1 MRRACIALLVAASVT
16 PPTGLL
22 AQEQA
27 DTVPLAER
35 AWISGKL
42 YSAVQR
48 YFSHWEG
55 VPDLDLDTA
64 YRAYLEEALE
74 DADRYRFSLASM
86 AFLASLRN
94 GHSDFNDSW
103 LWQTRGQPLG
113 FRLARVDGSWVV
125 VESRIAALPIG
136 AIVSAIDGVET
147 GSYVAE
153 LERYVSASDERARVR
168 KLFYRPF
175 LFPDELAATLGD
187 GRTVAVQRSS
197 QTLEAVDPPVMRR
210 DTVGEGIPYLY
221 IPSFGEPRMERDAV
235 AFVTANADAPEMIID
250 VRRNGGGTTPTALIK
265 ALMTVPYRDWTETTA
280 FSIALYGAYRQAG
293 SLVRP
298 DQLDDFTKGYLA
310 AFASYEHP
318 TLTLPGSLNAP
329 DRPVFSGRLVILADD
344 ACASACEDFLLPFKV
359 SGRATIVGERT
370 AGSTGQPYMQ
380 VFPNGMSFR
389 VSAKRVY
396 FPDGSPFEGVGIV
409 PDVEV
414 APSLQDLRLGRD
426 PALAE
431 AIATAAAR
439 GR

>member
-1 MRRACIALLVAASVT
+1 MRRACFAFLVAASVT

-22 AQEQA
+22 AQA
-27 DTVPLAER
+27 KSDTVPLAER
-35 AWISGKL
+35 AWVAGKL

-55 VPDLDLDTA
+55 VPDLDVDSA
-64 YRAYLEEALE
+64 YRAYLDEALD

-103 LWQTRGQPLG
+103 LWRTRGQPLG
-113 FRLARVDGSWVV
+113 FRLAPVHGSWVV

-147 GSYVAE
+147 GSYLAR

-175 LFPDELAATLGD
+175 LFPDELTLTLGD
-187 GRTVAVQRSS
+187 GGTLAVRRGA
-197 QTLEAVDPPVMRR
+197 QTLEPQEPPVMRR

-235 AFVTANADAPEMIID
+235 AFVTANADAPAMIID

-265 ALMTVPYRDWTETTA
+265 ALMTVPYRDWTETTS
-280 FSIALYGAYRQAG
+280 FSIALYGAYRHVR
-293 SLVRP
+293 SLVQP
-298 DQLDDFTKGYLA
+298 DQLDDYTKGYLD

-318 TLTLPGSLNAP
+318 TLTLPGSLNPP
-329 DRPVFSGRLVILADD
+329 DQPVYSGRLIIVADD

-370 AGSTGQPYMQ
+370 AGSTGQPYMY
-380 VFPNGMSFR
+380 VFPNGMNFR

-414 APSLQDLRLGRD
+414 APSLQDLRLGSD
-426 PALAE
+426 PALSE
-431 AIATAAAR
+431 AVAMAAAR

>member
-1 MRRACIALLVAASVT
+1 MRRACLAVLVAASVT
-16 PPTGLL
+16 PPTSLL
-22 AQEQA
+22 AQAQS

-35 AWISGKL
+35 AWMAGKL

-55 VPDLDLDTA
+55 VPDLDLDAA
-64 YRAYLEEALE
+64 YRSYLDEVLGGG
-74 DADRYRFSLASM
+74 DRYRFSLASM

-113 FRLARVDGSWVV
+113 FRLAPVDGSWVV

-136 AIVSAIDGVET
+136 TVVAAIDGEET
-147 GSYVAE
+147 GAYLAR
-153 LERYVSASDERARVR
+153 LERYVSASDGRARVR

-175 LFPDELAATLGD
+175 LFPDELALTLGD
-187 GRTVAVQRSS
+187 GSTLTVQRST
-197 QTLEAVDPPVMRR
+197 QTLEPVQPPVMRR
-210 DTVGEGIPYLY
+210 DTVGAGIPYLY
-221 IPSFGEPRMERDAV
+221 LPSFGDPQMERDAV
-235 AFVTANADAPEMIID
+235 AFVTANANARAMIID
-250 VRRNGGGTTPTALIK
+250 VRRNGGGSTPTVLIK

-280 FSIALYGAYRQAG
+280 FSIALYGAYRQ
-293 SLVRP
+293 VRLLAQP
-298 DQLDDFTKGYLA
+298 GQLDDYTKGYID
-310 AFASYEHP
+310 AFASFEHP
-318 TLTLPGSLNAP
+318 TLTLPGSLNTP
-329 DRPVFSGRLVILADD
+329 DRPVFSGRLIILVDE

-359 SGRATIVGERT
+359 SGRATVVGERT

-414 APSLQDLRLGRD
+414 APSLQDLRLGSD
-426 PALAE
+426 PALTE
-431 AIATAAAR
+431 AIATAAAQER
-439 GR
+439 